1 MATRAA
7 GTPRTQTVTPVGARR
22 DPRPPAKR
30 EGARPKRGA
39 RRAALSAVGF
49 LRRGAI
55 FGVAVAVLLIFAAGV
70 VEQRWKE
77 AQLREQVAAE
87 QAILDAAK
95 ERNAALKAQLAA
107 TSDEARRAWVEATA
121 RRQLNLAYPGETV
134 YLVNWTEPPAKP
146 AAQPAQEAAPT
157 PGPSEEPNW
166 RRWWRVIAGG

>member
-7 GTPRTQTVTPVGARR
+7 GTPRAQAVTPVGARR
-22 DPRPPAKR
+22 ATRPPTKR
-30 EGARPKRGA
+30 PPQRRGA
-39 RRAALSAVGF
+39 RRFALATVGF

-87 QAILDAAK
+87 QAVLDAAK

-121 RRQLNLAYPGETV
+121 RRELNLAYPGETV
-134 YLVNWTEPPAKP
+134 YLVNWTEPPTKP

-157 PGPSEEPNW
+157 PEPSEEPNW
-166 RRWWRVIAGG
+166 RRWWRVVTGG